1 MNIKLPISSVLR
13 VIDNTV
19 NIGQLAK
26 LLSVHEDKFKI
37 HFPNPQAGVGYL
49 QWSLEGNDWNS
60 FTDATDNEK
69 SLIAQ
74 QYTNCCQITLD
85 FFKDSNL
92 KDTLFV
98 VPEEKNIY
106 YKNNGTGY
114 DIALTAWG
122 YRFPNTPACT
132 DLSIY
137 IKKDAFQKVVI
148 GFEWDGRLI
157 ENTPFKLDGF
167 LRITSNDGLFYV
179 DGVLPVGNEYKVEN
193 DFGFCEMLKVV
204 AGKQNY
210 IYDLT
215 RYFTVV
221 VEMTKDGA
229 PLVNHK
235 CECEFDGKKHSLQTG
250 DNGRCELRLPLSCPT
265 GIIPAQPQPKC
276 SVSCDNEVQE
286 KMPTGENDLLAY
298 SFSFDTPQAPE
309 IVPEP
314 PVIQDPEP
322 PVEEKPEPEY
332 VEISLLDYGGYPLV
346 DLDFILHTKDK
357 GDLKL
362 KTDEKGKCKIPK
374 ENFTHKK
381 KFVVKF
387 EISPE
392 YQEKHDLHDKKKK
405 NKKKK

>member
-26 LLSVHEDKFKI
+26 LLSVHENKFKI
-37 HFPNPQAGVGYL
+37 HFPNPQAGAGYL
-49 QWSLEGNDWNS
+49 QWHLEGNDWKS
-60 FTDATDNEK
+60 FADATDNEK

-74 QYTNCCQITLD
+74 QYTDCRQITLD

-92 KDTLFV
+92 KNTLFV
-98 VPEEKNIY
+98 VPEEKYIY

-132 DLSIY
+132 DLSTHIQ
-137 IKKDAFQKVVI
+137 KDAFQKVVV

-157 ENTPFKLDGF
+157 ENAPFKLDGF
-167 LRITSNDGLFYV
+167 QRITSDNGLFYV
-179 DGVLPVGNEYKVEN
+179 DGVLPVGKEYKVEN
-193 DFGFCEMLKVV
+193 DFAFCEMLKVV
-204 AGKQNY
+204 AGRQNY

-229 PLVNHK
+229 PLVNQK
-235 CECEFDGKKHSLQTG
+235 CECEFDGKKHSLQTD

-265 GIIPAQPQPKC
+265 GLVPAQPQPTC
-276 SVSCDNEVQE
+276 IVSCDKEVME
-286 KMPTGENDLLAY
+286 KIPTGENDVLAY
-298 SFSFDTPQAPE
+298 SFSFETPKEPE
-309 IVPEP
+309 VVPEP
-314 PVIQDPEP
+314 PVIQEPEP

-346 DLDFILHTKDK
+346 DLDFILHTKNK

-374 ENFTHKK
+374 ENFTHKE